1 MYPTH
6 FAQAQSGLGVNS
18 LGVRDCTHS
27 SISRSVTK
35 QGWVGNHSILA
46 ADTAYPLP
54 LLYFIQQVLQ
64 Q

>member
-18 LGVRDCTHS
+18 LETAHSS

-54 LLYFIQQVLQ
+54 LLYIIQQVLRQ
-64 Q
+64 